1 MFIGELAVDDS
12 REPTAVMP
20 KPNFA
25 GGASPPGTAL
35 QEGVLEISDT
45 WVLHHRGELPS
56 ARIAWRLTGPSES
69 PLVCAMGGIWCD
81 RRLFDPTDARRGCWH
96 EVVGLRR
103 PLDAGRYR
111 ILSFDYLGGSG
122 DSTGPEPGGQFPSI
136 STYDQAEALARLL
149 DHLKIRS
156 LHAIVGG
163 SYGGMVALA
172 FGERY
177 PERAGGLCIISAADR
192 PHPMAIAWHSIQR
205 RIVKFAIEC
214 ARPQEGLR
222 LARAVGLSLY
232 RSSEEFAA
240 RFPVTPRLEGGE
252 FIFPVE
258 RYLFG
263 DSAEST
269 AAFRAE
275 AFLCLSESLDLHEV
289 DATRIFVP
297 TTAVGAREDQLV
309 PLSDV
314 RALVARMG
322 VAHVRE
328 ISSIHGHDAYL
339 RESEQL
345 RSILASA
352 IDVGNGT

>member
-1 MFIGELAVDDS
+1 MDDS

-25 GGASPPGTAL
+25 SSPDTPL
-35 QEGVLEISDT
+35 LEGVLEIPVA
-45 WVLHHRGELPS
+45 WLLHHRGELPS
-56 ARIAWRLTGPSES
+56 ARIAWRVTGPSEA

-81 RRLFDPTDARRGCWH
+81 RRLFDPADARRGCWH
-96 EVVGLRR
+96 EVVGPRR
-103 PLDAGRYR
+103 PLDASRYR

-122 DSTGPEPGGQFPSI
+122 DSTGPEAGSRFPSI

-149 DHLKIRS
+149 DHLKFRC
-156 LHAIVGG
+156 LHAILGG

-172 FGERY
+172 FAERY
-177 PERAGGLCIISAADR
+177 PERVGALCIISAADR

-205 RIVKFAIEC
+205 QIVKFAIQC

-263 DSAEST
+263 DSADAT

-297 TTAVGAREDQLV
+297 TTAVAAREDQLV
-309 PLSDV
+309 PLGDV

-345 RSILASA
+345 RSILATA
-352 IDVGNGT
+352 IGAGNGT

>member
-1 MFIGELAVDDS
+1 VDDS

-25 GGASPPGTAL
+25 AAAPSAAVDL
-35 QEGVLEISDT
+35 QEGVLELPGS
-45 WVLHHRGELPS
+45 WLLHHRGELS
-56 ARIAWRLTGPSES
+56 GARIAWRLTGPAEA

-81 RRLFDPTDARRGCWH
+81 RRLFDLADTRRGCWH
-96 EVVGLRR
+96 EVVGPGR
-103 PLDAGRYR
+103 PLDASRYR
-111 ILSFDYLGGSG
+111 ILSFDYIGGSG
-122 DSTGPEPGGQFPSI
+122 DSTSPERGNRFPSI
-136 STYDQAEALARLL
+136 STYDQAEALVRLL
-149 DHLKIRS
+149 DHLKVQS
-156 LHAIVGG
+156 LRAILGG

-177 PERAGGLCIISAADR
+177 PERVGALCIISAADR

-205 RIVKFAIEC
+205 RIVRFAIAC
-214 ARPQEGLR
+214 GRPQEGLR

-240 RFPVTPRLEGGE
+240 RFPATPRLEGEE
-252 FIFPVE
+252 FVFPVE
-258 RYLFG
+258 RYLF
-263 DSAEST
+263 AEPAEPG
-269 AAFRAE
+269 AAAGAE
-275 AFLCLSESLDLHEV
+275 AFLCLSESLDLHQV

-345 RSILASA
+345 RGILATA
-352 IDVGNGT
+352 IGAESGT

>member
-1 MFIGELAVDDS
+1 MDDS
-12 REPTAVMP
+12 REPTVVMP
-20 KPNFA
+20 KPGFA
-25 GGASPPGTAL
+25 AGASGEVTS
-35 QEGVLEISDT
+35 QEGILDVPGK
-45 WVLHHRGELPS
+45 WRLHHGGELPG
-56 ARIAWRLTGPSES
+56 ARLAWRLTGPSEA

-81 RRLFDPTDARRGCWH
+81 RRLFDPADARRGCWH
-96 EVVGLRR
+96 EVVGRGR

-122 DSTGPEPGGQFPSI
+122 DSTGPEPGSRFPSI
-136 STYDQAEALARLL
+136 STYDQAEALVRLL
-149 DHLKIRS
+149 DHLKFPS
-156 LHAIVGG
+156 LHALLGG

-172 FGERY
+172 FAERY
-177 PERAGGLCIISAADR
+177 PERVGALCIISAADR

-205 RIVKFAIEC
+205 QIVKFAIQC
-214 ARPQEGLR
+214 ARPQEGVR

-240 RFPVTPRLEGGE
+240 RFPVTPRLEEGE

-263 DSAEST
+263 DGEST

-275 AFLCLSESLDLHEV
+275 SFLCLSESLDLHQV

-297 TTAVGAREDQLV
+297 TTAVAAREDQLV
-309 PLSDV
+309 PLTDV

-345 RSILASA
+345 RGILATA
-352 IDVGNGT
+352 IGVGN

>member
-1 MFIGELAVDDS
+1 
-12 REPTAVMP
+12 MP
-20 KPNFA
+20 KPAFA
-25 GGASPPGTAL
+25 GGTSRPDSAVT
-35 QEGVLEISDT
+35 EGVLEIAGAWT
-45 WVLHHRGELPS
+45 LHHQSHLSG
-56 ARIAWRLTGPSES
+56 ARIAWRLTGLANAPV
-69 PLVCAMGGIWCD
+69 VCAMGGIWCD
-81 RRLFDPTDARRGCWH
+81 RRLYDPADTGVGCWR
-96 EVVGLRR
+96 EVVGPGR
-103 PLDAGRYR
+103 PLDSNRHR

-122 DSTGPEPGGQFPSI
+122 DSTGPQPGQPFPSV

-149 DHLKIRS
+149 DHLKVPALR
-156 LHAIVGG
+156 AIVGG

-177 PERAGGLCIISAADR
+177 PERAGALCIISAADR

-205 RIVKFAIEC
+205 HIAKFAISC
-214 ARPQEGLR
+214 SRPQEGLR

-240 RFPVTPRLEGGE
+240 RFPVTPRLEAGE
-252 FIFPVE
+252 FLFPVE
-258 RYLFG
+258 RYLFA
-263 DSAEST
+263 DPAEST

-275 AFLCLSESLDLHEV
+275 AFLCLSESLDLHQV

-322 VAHVRE
+322 LAHVRE

-345 RSILASA
+345 RSILATA
-352 IDVGNGT
+352 LGAENGT